1 MPDILG
7 RHTLRRDM
15 EEQTIALGSH
25 KIVFGSAGPAFR
37 YRRYEGDSL
46 ASESLIVTDS
56 KETYLGI
63 FPNPP
68 TKTPREV
75 AKNVYIKFKAPV
87 IVDHRSVAVLYSK
100 IPVEIGVYRQHKD
113 EELLIDVFSLAPPR
127 YALYGSPES
136 GVVCRY
142 IEAEAVTEEPAL
154 EVKKYEEARVRI
166 RVTNDIN
173 NVIKVSKIIIPV
185 EDVVL
190 EHRNDETWI
199 PGSAEMSLD
208 TAFGKDVVAVRLS
221 DTRVKRID
229 KTSAKK
235 TEDTLVFS
243 MDSGY

>member
-1 MPDILG
+1 
-7 RHTLRRDM
+7 M
-15 EEQTIALGSH
+15 EEQTITLGSNRL
-25 KIVFGSAGPAFR
+25 VFGSAGSAFK
-37 YRRYEGDSL
+37 YRRYENDKL

-56 KETYLGI
+56 AETHLGI

-68 TKTPREV
+68 IRTPKQV

-87 IVDHRSVAVLYSK
+87 IVDQRSVAVLYSK
-100 IPVEIGVYRQHKD
+100 IPIEIGVYRQHKD

-142 IEAEAVTEEPAL
+142 IEADAVTDESAF
-154 EVKKYEEARVRI
+154 EVKKYEEAKLRI
-166 RVTNDIN
+166 RVTNDIS
-173 NVIKVSKIIIPV
+173 NVIKVSKIIIPI

-190 EHRNDETWI
+190 EHRNDDTWI
-199 PGSAEMSLD
+199 PGSAEMQLD

-221 DTRVKRID
+221 DTRVKPAD

-235 TEDTLVFS
+235 TEDTLAFS
-243 MDSGY
+243 MDAGY